1 MFTLKLA
8 WRYAFSTSN
17 RHRSATLVIMFGI
30 AVGMLAIISMLSLMN
45 SLQTDLLD
53 QVKSIESFHLQITFS
68 PSDSEASIEEITQKL
83 QNIAH
88 VQQVFPHVN
97 TQVMVQH
104 QRADQSSTA
113 RLRIIDSSVWES
125 DNPFSER
132 MFLWDGR
139 PPQPLE
145 IAISPHMAKKLGAH
159 IGDTLRI
166 TVLGAGKT
174 AVLAPSTITMTISSL
189 FQSGLPEFDTSTIIA
204 DIDPLMTT
212 IGPKRVVY
220 GLYLEPNYIN
230 KSQEVVQ
237 AIATQFPHSTIRTW
251 QQVNSAFY
259 SALTLEK
266 VMMYIFLF
274 FMFFILAV
282 NMKNASSRLLF
293 VKQRELAILRALGL
307 RKESTVKI
315 FLSQALIITL
325 LGEILGITGGVL
337 LGKNIGPIFSWL
349 NRLQARF
356 SGKSNVLLAYP
367 FSTHI
372 EVSEVIS
379 IAMLVLALSIS
390 FTYFGCRHLL
400 RKEPLELMYHD

>member
-8 WRYAFSTSN
+8 WRYAFSNSN

-45 SLQTDLLD
+45 SLQSDLLD
-53 QVKSIESFHLQITFS
+53 QVKSIESFHLQVSFP
-68 PSDSEASIEEITQKL
+68 PSEDDISLENITQNL
-83 QNIAH
+83 QEIAH
-88 VQQVFPHVN
+88 VRQVYPHVN

-113 RLRIIDSSVWES
+113 RLRIIDSSIWES
-125 DNPFSER
+125 ENPFSKQ
-132 MFLWDGR
+132 MVVWDGAS
-139 PPQPLE
+139 PQPHE
-145 IAISPHMAKKLGAH
+145 IAISPHMARKLGASL
-159 IGDTLRI
+159 GDVLTI

-174 AVLAPSTITMTISSL
+174 AVLAPSTLTMTISAI

-204 DIDPLMTT
+204 DTNPLLGT
-212 IGPKRVVY
+212 IGQKRVVY
-220 GLYLEPNYIN
+220 GLYLDPHYIN
-230 KSQEVVQ
+230 TSQDVVR
-237 AIATQFPHSTIRTW
+237 AIAMQFPQATIRTW

-293 VKQRELAILRALGL
+293 VKQRELAILRALGAP
-307 RKESTVKI
+307 KQVTVQI

-325 LGEILGITGGVL
+325 LGEALGITGGIL
-337 LGKNIGPIFSWL
+337 LGNNIGPIFRWL
-349 NRLQARF
+349 NRIQAKF
-356 SGKSNVLLAYP
+356 SGKSNVLLSYP
-367 FSTHI
+367 FSTQI
-372 EVSEVIS
+372 EVVEVIS
-379 IAMLVLALSIS
+379 IAVLVLFLSIS

-400 RKEPLELMYHD
+400 RKEPMELMYHD